1 MPILFVFN
9 KLLWF
14 FLTLLQL
21 DNSDAGELPNLP
33 LALPAEAQAPAEVA
47 EAQAP
52 AEAEEFWAWAET
64 AEARTEVCAISYPAS
79 RYVAMVPLPKQL
91 RFVPDRH
98 YQSQ

>member
-21 DNSDAGELPNLP
+21 DNSDAEELPNIP
-33 LALPAEAQAPAEVA
+33 LALPA

-64 AEARTEVCAISYPAS
+64 AEARTEVCAIS
-79 RYVAMVPLPKQL
+79 
-91 RFVPDRH
+91 
-98 YQSQ
+98 